1 MVIGAGALQPFGV
14 LHVATPLPWFPPMP
28 IAILIIEGTTAM
40 HLASLIMLSGIA
52 LSGVAMISVRTLAAV
67 SIRLLI
73 SASSLSSAAQ
83 VKLAKNSTMVVSANR
98 YFLEFILNL
107 ECILNLDFILN
118 LDSVP
123 NLSTGILLG
132 RFHF

>member
-14 LHVATPLPWFPPMP
+14 LHVATPLPWFPPIP
-28 IAILIIEGTTAM
+28 IAILIIESTSAM

-83 VKLAKNSTMVVSANR
+83 VKLAKTSAMVVSANR

-107 ECILNLDFILN
+107 EFILKPRFCAQSEHR
-118 LDSVP
+118 DSFGSIS
-123 NLSTGILLG
+123 LFSLG
-132 RFHF
+132 QS